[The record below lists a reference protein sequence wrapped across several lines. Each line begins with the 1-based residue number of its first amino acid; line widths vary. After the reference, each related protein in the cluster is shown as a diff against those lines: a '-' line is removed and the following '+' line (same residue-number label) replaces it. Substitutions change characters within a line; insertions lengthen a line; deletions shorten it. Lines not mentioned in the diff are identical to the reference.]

1 MSKCLHTIN
10 NNLIIEQSMLLTQ
23 AIREEEGEWFAM
35 YIEYVHKA
43 AQLEM
48 FQK

>member
-1 MSKCLHTIN
+1 
-10 NNLIIEQSMLLTQ
+10 
-23 AIREEEGEWFAM
+23 M

-48 FQK
+48 FEKKEIKRLTKRIAS